1 MNQIIAI
8 EELSQ
13 KITSISNISEKI
25 FLNLGKITPLFV
37 KELHNNLILLEKN
50 FSTQDGSKTF
60 LFEFDLLFKETTST
74 INKGSVFFSQ
84 MHTRGNNLLRSLSA
98 SLFQLE
104 KLDKI
109 IDNIRNDSEDM
120 ALVSLNALTGAIKS
134 GSAGKAFSVITD
146 ELKRLSEHIH
156 QLTIVLQTDSTSL
169 IKQLNSFTSELQKLE
184 LLQSSIFSGLDTKI
198 NNQFSAIAGKIQGLT
213 ESLYAL
219 VIESKRLEGPV
230 SAVMETVQIQD
241 IIRQS
246 LDHIQIALSAY
257 ESIQA
262 DTSINPEEL
271 QEFKWQLASLG
282 EVIMIDVIKR
292 LEEAVVIFETALME
306 IQKLIQK
313 GEKQRTL
320 ILREHFSTHSEHSV
334 VIVFEEA
341 SKALTL
347 VEQNLSNYM
356 SIKKAVASQGS
367 RIADMV
373 AILSKQY
380 DKFDKII
387 NRFKTVDIAARIEIS
402 KQSILRS
409 IKDTVFAMSELIIRI
424 TQDVENAKKTSLS
437 FIDDTHHAIL
447 EYAKTYQEEISTFS
461 IAQKELSKSFQQF
474 LIYRE
479 NLENHI
485 RNFTLFSE
493 TFIKLIETQNKELD
507 EIKQLV
513 MLCQSVRTIF
523 SEVKESIP
531 VGMVHIEIK
540 NQHLQELIK
549 KFTIYAH
556 KQAAAE
562 IGNFE
567 VASSS
572 NGHRDLAIE
581 ASEVTFF

>member
-1 MNQIIAI
+1 MVNQIIST

-13 KITSISNISEKI
+13 KITLISNVSEKI

-37 KELHNNLILLEKN
+37 KELHNNLILLEKS
-50 FSTQDGSKTF
+50 FSNQDGSKKF

-74 INKGSVFFSQ
+74 INKGAIFFSQ
-84 MHTRGNNLLRSLSA
+84 MHTRGNNLLHSLSA
-98 SLFQLE
+98 SLHQLE
-104 KLDKI
+104 NLDEI
-109 IDNIRNDSEDM
+109 INNIRNDSEDM

-134 GSAGKAFSVITD
+134 GSAGRAFSVITD
-146 ELKRLSEHIH
+146 ELKRLSEYIH

-169 IKQLNSFTSELQKLE
+169 IKQLNDFTNELQKLE
-184 LLQSSIFSGLDTKI
+184 LLQCSIFSGLDEKI
-198 NNQFSAIAGKIQGLT
+198 YNQFSAIAGKIQELT

-219 VIESKRLEGPV
+219 VVESKGLEGPV
-230 SAVMETVQIQD
+230 SAVMETIQIQD

-246 LDHIQIALSAY
+246 LDHIQIALTAY
-257 ESIQA
+257 ESIQT
-262 DTSINPEEL
+262 DTSISPEEL

-292 LEEAVVIFETALME
+292 LEAAVVTFETALME

-313 GEKQRTL
+313 GEKQRAQ
-320 ILREHFSTHSEHSV
+320 ILRDHFSTHSEHSV
-334 VIVFEEA
+334 IIVFEEA
-341 SKALTL
+341 SKTLTV

-356 SIKKAVASQGS
+356 TIKKNVASQGS
-367 RIADMV
+367 RIADV
-373 AILSKQY
+373 VEILSKQY
-380 DKFDKII
+380 DKFDKMI

-424 TQDVENAKKTSLS
+424 TRDVEQAKKVSLS
-437 FIDDTHHAIL
+437 FIEDTHNAIL
-447 EYAKTYQEEISTFS
+447 EYAKTYQEEIATFS

-474 LIYRE
+474 FMYRE
-479 NLENHI
+479 NLEHQI

-493 TFIKLIETQNKELD
+493 TFLKLLETQNKELD

-513 MLCQSVRTIF
+513 LLCKSVRDIF
-523 SEVKESIP
+523 LEVKESIP
-531 VGMVHIEIK
+531 VGTVHIEIK

-567 VASSS
+567 VSSS
-572 NGHRDLAIE
+572 EDHRDLEIE